1 MTFWYRFNTNRIP
14 NVLWGVSY
22 LLSPPMT
29 ESQRQ
34 LRFSV
39 ILAFGLVYFFWGST
53 YLGIDIAVEKI
64 PPALMCGTRFLIA
77 GAFMLTFCGLR
88 GRKVRY
94 NPRQLGQMAV
104 IGILLLV
111 GGNLTLAYAETHIP
125 SGLAA
130 LIVAVVPLW
139 FLVLDTLLLGDH
151 HVSARGKAG
160 LVLGV
165 AGLVV
170 LLWPQL
176 VTTTHLERQQ
186 LWASLTLQGGCF
198 SWALGSVLAKK
209 WKSPEVDPFSA
220 TAWEMIAAGLANLL
234 IAFVLGDVTRAIWTS
249 RGIGAVVYL
258 VICGSWIGY
267 TAYIWLL
274 GHVPM
279 SKVSTYAYVNP
290 VVAVFLGWLVLHEPI
305 DGYILGGSAIV
316 VASVVLVTS
325 AQVTRR
331 SSSEDL
337 VETTGD

>member
-1 MTFWYRFNTNRIP
+1 MTP
-14 NVLWGVSY
+14 
-22 LLSPPMT
+22 
-29 ESQRQ
+29 SQRQ
-34 LRFSV
+34 SRFNV
-39 ILAFGLVYFFWGST
+39 FLAFGLVYFFWGST
-53 YLGIDIAVEKI
+53 YLAIDIAVEKI
-64 PPALMCGTRFLIA
+64 PPALMCGIRFSIA
-77 GAFMLTFCGLR
+77 GVFMLAFCSWC

-94 NPRQLGQMAV
+94 NLRQLGQMAV

-139 FLVLDTLLLGDH
+139 FLVLDSLLLGDH

-160 LVLGV
+160 LALGV

-186 LWASLTLQGGCF
+186 LWASLSLQGGCF

-220 TAWEMIAAGLANLL
+220 TAWEMIAAGLGNLL
-234 IAFVLGDVTRAIWTS
+234 IAFALGDLARAVWTP
-249 RGIGAVVYL
+249 RGLSAVVYL

-274 GHVPM
+274 GHVPT

-305 DGYILGGSAIV
+305 DAYILAGSAIV

-325 AQVTRR
+325 AQVTRK
-331 SSSEDL
+331 
-337 VETTGD
+337 TTAD